1 MLYTGPTY
9 ADHAGLFRADS
20 NGRRVAHTGLRLV
33 SYGEIQGNISERD
46 VPLSSFFTRM
56 SFGIHHGGAW
66 PFPSARDAA
75 EEP

>member
-33 SYGEIQGNISERD
+33 SYGEIQGNISEHD
-46 VPLSSFFTRM
+46 VPLSSFLY
-56 SFGIHHGGAW
+56 
-66 PFPSARDAA
+66 
-75 EEP
+75 

>member
-46 VPLSSFFTRM
+46 VPLSSFLYYNVIRYSSWRRM
-56 SFGIHHGGAW
+56 AV
-66 PFPSARDAA
+66 PFRA
-75 EEP
+75 

>member
-9 ADHAGLFRADS
+9 ADHAGLFRVDS

-46 VPLSSFFTRM
+46 VPLSSFLY
-56 SFGIHHGGAW
+56 
-66 PFPSARDAA
+66 
-75 EEP
+75 

>member
-33 SYGEIQGNISERD
+33 SYGEIQGISVNVMYHCRR
-46 VPLSSFFTRM
+46 FFTRM

-66 PFPSARDAA
+66 PFPSARDVA